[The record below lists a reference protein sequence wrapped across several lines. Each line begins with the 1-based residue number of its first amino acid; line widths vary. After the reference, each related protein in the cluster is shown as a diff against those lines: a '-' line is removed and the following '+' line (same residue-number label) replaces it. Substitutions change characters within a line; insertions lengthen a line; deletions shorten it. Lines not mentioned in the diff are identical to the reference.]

1 MKKELS
7 QFLKVEFD
15 QVLFICNLYKKEP
28 VLKVHLNKLLQKYYI
43 YITFTLNLLLFLYKE
58 DKIKNELIRN

>member
-28 VLKVHLNKLLQKYYI
+28 VLKVHKLNYYKN
-43 YITFTLNLLLFLYKE
+43 ITFILHL
-58 DKIKNELIRN
+58 R